1 MPRALFVGCSFL
13 CDLYCDNQ
21 NIKVIHMPGVGNQL
35 IAATVLHELAH
46 DHYDQVYVT
55 WTGINRMDIPVG
67 LDLHKTLGQSYEYCR
82 QLGQT
87 VWYSS
92 GGIRAS
98 GSSDLCPGEIR
109 KIFHSLYVGAGP
121 RYFTDLT
128 LSSIITVQSL
138 LTSKNIPSRMSFI
151 YDTTTTCHELAWLT
165 PVLGVMD
172 TQSDLYN
179 LVDWSQV
186 QTKNTPYEWCKS
198 RNLIKDDGFHPTR
211 EGMCQWVW
219 ENFNLDIAS
228 LLDHCE

>member
-1 MPRALFVGCSFL
+1 
-13 CDLYCDNQ
+13 
-21 NIKVIHMPGVGNQL
+21 
-35 IAATVLHELAH
+35 
-46 DHYDQVYVT
+46 
-55 WTGINRMDIPVG
+55 
-67 LDLHKTLGQSYEYCR
+67 
-82 QLGQT
+82 
-87 VWYSS
+87 
-92 GGIRAS
+92 
-98 GSSDLCPGEIR
+98 
-109 KIFHSLYVGAGP
+109 VGAGP

-186 QTKNTPYEWCKS
+186 QTQNTPYEWCKS

-219 ENFNLDIAS
+219 KNFNLDIAS